1 MPIAVTFPA
10 AEMTTPLRGAYS
22 VNLGMKASAAR
33 DKLRQ
38 ARFDQAPVVNDALQ
52 LCGWVRTA
60 NLGGR
65 GLVSASVTPLEAC
78 AIQSLDTPV
87 GDAIHNVASS
97 GLVFF
102 AGPSGIT
109 EFAVPSDL
117 DRHVVRC
124 YLYVVLAELE
134 MLLANF
140 AEDELPHEVI
150 ESLIRGRERSRYDA
164 AREHDVEIRPVEYL
178 MLSAYSGVIDRIR
191 PVVATFP
198 GTRNELR
205 STLKQLTRLRNCVAH
220 PAKSLTAEFPVTDIS
235 RLARSAEALTTGLRA
250 VRVPRA

>member
-1 MPIAVTFPA
+1 MAIALTFPA
-10 AEMTTPLRGAYS
+10 AEMTTSLRGAYS
-22 VNLGMKASAAR
+22 VNRAMKASAAR
-33 DKLRQ
+33 DMLRQ
-38 ARFDQAPVVNDALQ
+38 ARFDQAPVVNDAMQ
-52 LCGWVRTA
+52 LCGWVRSA

-65 GLVSASVTPLEAC
+65 GFVSASVIPLEAC
-78 AIQSLDTPV
+78 AIQSRDTPV
-87 GDAIHNVASS
+87 SNAIHTVASA

-102 AGPSGIT
+102 AGTTGIT

-134 MLLANF
+134 MLLADF
-140 AEDELPHEVI
+140 AENELTHQVI

-178 MLSAYSGVIDRIR
+178 MLSAYSSVIDRI
-191 PVVATFP
+191 PSVVATFP
-198 GTRNELR
+198 GTQNELR

-220 PAKSLTAEFPVTDIS
+220 PAKSLTTEFEVADIS

-250 VRVPRA
+250 ARGPLT